1 MDVAN
6 THGNARTAHSRCNV
20 AHNRSRRGAGVGRL
34 GRPILRAS
42 FPVGQVGSI
51 LDAVWICRLTFPVN
65 HRSRTS
71 TTAERA
77 GASHAAG
84 DPNAVPGVNPAPP
97 DGAFLLRTRQ
107 LTPQAMQEGWGDGEG
122 DPAGSH
128 RSGAVRFVVSAPVQR
143 APGPRRPV
151 APRPAS
157 RSRCPGCVSAR
168 GTVQVGADVEPANL
182 ETARRDE
189 VDLILLGTDLRPASG
204 RLFLGPRVE
213 RLLRSAP
220 CPVIVVNWTSTTVRN
235 RA

>member
-1 MDVAN
+1 MGKATLPD
-6 THGNARTAHSRCNV
+6 RTA
-20 AHNRSRRGAGVGRL
+20 
-34 GRPILRAS
+34 P
-42 FPVGQVGSI
+42 
-51 LDAVWICRLTFPVN
+51 
-65 HRSRTS
+65 
-71 TTAERA
+71 
-77 GASHAAG
+77 
-84 DPNAVPGVNPAPP
+84 
-97 DGAFLLRTRQ
+97 
-107 LTPQAMQEGWGDGEG
+107 
-122 DPAGSH
+122 
-128 RSGAVRFVVSAPVQR
+128 GAVRFVVSAPVQR

-168 GTVQVGADVEPANL
+168 GTVQVGADVEPAIL

-220 CPVIVVNWTSTTVRN
+220 CPVIVVNWTSTTARN